1 MAILTLTLNPAIDL
15 ETTVDTLI
23 PGQKLRC
30 PEPRRDPGG
39 GGINV
44 ARAVTLLGGQAT
56 AVIATNGSTLGS
68 LLKARGVPVV
78 QLPAPGSTR
87 QNLSVIET
95 ATGQQYRFIFPGPE
109 WTVDDVA
116 DTTGRLTGHIS
127 AGDIVVISGSLP
139 PGMTAAQL
147 CDMADRVGA
156 AGAQV
161 VIDTSGDALR
171 LMSEGQGGYAM
182 LRMDSHEAHAL
193 VGHDLPD
200 RADTARVARDL
211 VARGVAQR
219 VIIARGADGSVLAT
233 ADGAWFAPAVDVPI
247 ASVTGAGDS
256 FVAGA
261 VLAMER
267 GADAPGILQWGCAS
281 ATAAVTTE
289 ATELCDKAVFDAVH
303 GASAAMPL

>member
-1 MAILTLTLNPAIDL
+1 MPILTLTLNPAIDL

-30 PEPRRDPGG
+30 PEPDRDPGG

-56 AVIATNGSTLGS
+56 AVIAANGSTLGA
-68 LLKARGVPVV
+68 LLREVRLPVI

-109 WTVDDVA
+109 WSAVDVTG
-116 DTTGRLTGHIS
+116 TTDRLNRHI
-127 AGDIVVISGSLP
+127 APGDILVISGSLP
-139 PGMTAAQL
+139 PGVTAPHL
-147 CDMADRVGA
+147 RDMADAMAA
-156 AGAQV
+156 AGARV
-161 VIDTSGDALR
+161 VIDTSGDALK
-171 LMSEGQGGYAM
+171 LLAEGQGGYAM
-182 LRMDSHEAHAL
+182 LRMDSHEAHGL

-200 RADTARVARDL
+200 RRDTAQVARDL
-211 VARGVAQR
+211 VGRGVADR
-219 VIIARGADGSVLAT
+219 VIIARGADGSILAT
-233 ADGAWFAPAVDVPI
+233 KDGTWFAPAVDVPI

-261 VLAMER
+261 VLAMDM
-267 GADAPGILQWGCAS
+267 GHDAPTILQWGCAAAS
-281 ATAAVTTE
+281 AAVTTP
-289 ATELCDKAVFDAVH
+289 ATELCDKAVFDAVLD
-303 GASAAMPL
+303 ASAAAPI